1 MNTRGR
7 LLSCL
12 ATIVIALAGFV
23 TAGTLPAAATASPVQ
38 YVALGD
44 SYAAGVGATGDV
56 DDCGRTDNGYP
67 ELLKGELRIKQLDNV
82 ACFGATTS
90 MVAQTQVSKLKPD
103 TKLVTLTVGGAD
115 LNFRD
120 VLTTCSLP
128 VPVDCRDAVNNAL
141 LLLPGLKSNLTKL
154 YAAIADAAPEARI
167 VVTGYPLLFK
177 PGDGSEFDPD
187 LVINPVNAAGADL
200 NETIEA
206 AVAAANEDGNIDYVD
221 VTEEFAEHGV
231 LKRITNQDPNAFIH
245 SPLIIIGGRLQPD
258 PAAYHPNNDGYDA
271 YADAISAA
279 LPRGWL
285 KPLA

>member
-23 TAGTLPAAATASPVQ
+23 TAGTLPAAATGSPVQ

-56 DDCGRTDNGYP
+56 DYCGRTDNGYP

-115 LNFRD
+115 LNFRE
-120 VLTTCSLP
+120 VLTTCSVRPDLC
-128 VPVDCRDAVNNAL
+128 VGAVNTAL
-141 LLLPGLKSNLTKL
+141 ELLPGLESDLTNLYTEI
-154 YAAIADAAPEARI
+154 AAAAPEARI
-167 VVTGYPLLFK
+167 VVTGYPLLFE

-258 PAAYHPNNDGYDA
+258 PAAYHPNNGGYDA

-279 LPRGWL
+279 LPRGWV